1 MFVLGKIQQERQ
13 GEEQETVCHDE
24 VDHVHLGLSP
34 PLEFAAEDPE
44 GNCVQWDP
52 QSEHWDVDN
61 QLEQHN
67 ATLCFNL
74 SAVSCAGLSL
84 QGKSAGM
91 RLISVT
97 GSVLPSHDPA
107 APRVPALFMWAAS
120 GGVQHQHSLSHQS
133 YTVTLCQL

>member
-44 GNCVQWDP
+44 GNCIQWDP
-52 QSEHWDVDN
+52 QRDHWDVDN
-61 QLEQHN
+61 QLKHHN
-67 ATLCFNL
+67 ATLSFNL
-74 SAVSCAGLSL
+74 SAVFCAGVSL

-91 RLISVT
+91 RLSSVT
-97 GSVLPSHDPA
+97 GSVPPSRGPA
-107 APRVPALFMWAAS
+107 APRVPALLMWAAS
-120 GGVQHQHSLSHQS
+120 GGVQHHQSLSHQG
-133 YTVTLCQL
+133 YTITHCQL